1 MTKKKYVQILILAF
15 FLVPAA
21 APTAEH
27 HAVIE
32 LLGKYD
38 PKGHRIIRDPY
49 YDSGSAGFEEVFEQ
63 CKRACLAFLEQ
74 HK

>member
-1 MTKKKYVQILILAF
+1 M
-15 FLVPAA
+15 
-21 APTAEH
+21 APGEEY
-27 HAVIE
+27 HAVVE

-49 YDSGSAGFEEVFEQ
+49 YDPNSAGFEEVFEQ

-74 HK
+74 HR